1 MFRRRARR
9 QVSPAGRGI
18 ETQQGI
24 LLGERR
30 NGGVPI
36 PPRATNGTSGWLP
49 HRKSVRDHS
58 ARKGR
63 AQFPFF
69 VKSHPVFE
77 RVYNHLLIKRRYKWS
92 RKDGDD

>member
-1 MFRRRARR
+1 M
-9 QVSPAGRGI
+9 
-18 ETQQGI
+18 
-24 LLGERR
+24 
-30 NGGVPI
+30 
-36 PPRATNGTSGWLP
+36 
-49 HRKSVRDHS
+49 RDHS